1 MDIRQIVGDNIRF
14 YRSQVGW
21 PQEKLAIRSTLSSNY
36 VSALERGTVNI
47 SVYNLE
53 KIAKALKIEPAVLL
67 IKDASALPKELLQAL
82 NGTANNQQRVAPTA
96 L

>member
-1 MDIRQIVGDNIRF
+1 MTIQQIVGDNIRF
-14 YRSQVGW
+14 YRNQIGW

-47 SVYNLE
+47 SVHNLE

-67 IKDASALPKELLQAL
+67 VKDTHTLPKEPVQAL
-82 NGTANNQQRVAPTA
+82 NTK
-96 L
+96 

>member
-1 MDIRQIVGDNIRF
+1 MTIQKIVGDNIRF
-14 YRSQVGW
+14 YRTQCGW

-67 IKDASALPKELLQAL
+67 VKEAYTLPKELLQVL
-82 NGTANNQQRVAPTA
+82 NEMTKKQQVAPTA

>member
-1 MDIRQIVGDNIRF
+1 MRTKNITMDIRQIVGGNIRF

-21 PQEKLAIRSTLSSNY
+21 SQEKLAVRSTLSANY

-53 KIAKALKIEPAVLL
+53 KIANALKIEPAVLL
-67 IKDASALPKELLQAL
+67 LKDTHTVKEQP
-82 NGTANNQQRVAPTA
+82 VAP